1 MLTFSAAQMRR
12 VGREIFLAAG
22 ASEENAVRV
31 TEALVDANLNGH
43 DSHGVLRITQYLDA
57 IWAGEIVPDAQP
69 KIVKETPVAALV
81 DGGFT
86 FGQVGAKFATEVL
99 IAKAK
104 EMGVA
109 VVGLVRIQHTGRL
122 GEYTS
127 LAASQGI
134 IAIKVGGGY
143 GGKVGA
149 APYGG
154 AGKAFST
161 NPISIGIPAGERQ
174 DILVDFATTA
184 VAMGKIWA
192 AQAKGAQLPPGC
204 IADKEGRPS
213 TNPDD
218 FFAGGYMMPF
228 GGHKGYALAVAV
240 ELLAQALTGSDA
252 HAERNLGGDVYGRS
266 GSFFVG
272 IDPSLFRPL
281 EEYEATVDKTL
292 DRIKAVPPAPGFDEV
307 LLPGEPELRARA
319 RREVEGIQVAE
330 STWQA
335 IVEYGKRIKVDAEA
349 LVR

>member
-1 MLTFSAAQMRR
+1 MLTFTADQLRKL
-12 VGREIFLAAG
+12 GREIFLAAG

-31 TEALVDANLNGH
+31 TEALVDSNLTGH

-57 IWAGEIVPDAQP
+57 IWAGEIIPDARP
-69 KIVKETPVAALV
+69 RIIMETPVVALV

-99 IAKAK
+99 VEKAK
-104 EMGVA
+104 KMGVA

-154 AGKAFST
+154 AGRAFST
-161 NPISIGIPAGERQ
+161 NPISIGLPAGERP
-174 DILVDFATTA
+174 DVLVDFATTA

-218 FFAGGYMMPF
+218 FFAGGFMLPF

-240 ELLAQALTGSDA
+240 ELLSQALTGADA
-252 HAERNLGGDVYGRS
+252 HAEGNLGGDIYGRS
-266 GSFFVG
+266 GSLFIG
-272 IDPSLFRPL
+272 IDAGIFRPR
-281 EEYEATVDKTL
+281 EDYAKTVDSIL
-292 DRIKAVPPAPGFDEV
+292 DRIKSVPPAPGFAEV
-307 LLPGEPELRARA
+307 LIPGEPELRARA
-319 RREVEGIQVAE
+319 QREAEGIQVAE
-330 STWQA
+330 STWQS
-335 IVEYGKRIKVDAEA
+335 IVEYARRLNLDAEQ
-349 LVR
+349 LVK